1 MSICSH
7 DDTAIATVVERN
19 RHLLVPRRGLLG
31 LAAAA
36 GLGSQAR
43 AQTAPRPQGRRG
55 QIIMGLSQ
63 EPTRMHP
70 LQARIEVD
78 EGVHLNLYSALWG
91 VDAKGDLFPDLVA
104 ELPSVDNGGLSADG
118 LQWRIKLRPGV
129 TWHDGAPFTAEDVKY
144 TLELLQNP
152 QFPAS
157 SRNGHNLVRDITVV
171 SPTELTWRMER
182 FFAPYLAILAWTFIV
197 PQHVLS
203 KLPDFRDPAFTNN
216 PIGTGPFKWGERRP
230 GDYIRLDAYD
240 RYHGGGPFV
249 ERVIFKY
256 IPDMTVLKTQFV
268 AGAVDAVGISGITPD
283 NYAEVERRPG
293 IVLHKSPTAF
303 VTFFALNNG
312 LPQFQE
318 AEVRRALYLGLD
330 RDTINRDLFYD
341 ANEPTESFLPK
352 QNWAYNPNLPAHEY
366 NPDKAAQMLD
376 QAGWRRGRDGVRAKN
391 GVRLEFSTST
401 VAGNHLREQVQ
412 QFLQQTWEPLGVKMT
427 IQNFPAAVMW
437 GDFWRLSEFNSSI
450 VGSIYPIASDP
461 DVSDRLGSWAI
472 PKRAGAGLN
481 NIQYVNPE
489 VDTLLRASVGEVDRE
504 VRKQNYWKVQEI
516 VRNDLPFFTLH
527 QTRMAEGTKANL
539 IGYEANVNYRS
550 NSWNLSKWYWRS

>member
-1 MSICSH
+1 MPICNDH
-7 DDTAIATVVERN
+7 DAAIATIVDRN
-19 RHLLVPRRGLLG
+19 RHLLLPRRGLLG

-36 GLGSQAR
+36 GMGAR
-43 AQTAPRPQGRRG
+43 AKAQTAAQPRERRG

-63 EPTRMHP
+63 EPTRFHP

-78 EGVHLNLYSALWG
+78 EGVHLNIYSALWG
-91 VDAKGDLFPDLVA
+91 VDAKGDLVPDLVA

-152 QFPAS
+152 DFPAA
-157 SRNGHNLVRDITVV
+157 SRNGHALVRDITVHG
-171 SPTELTWRMER
+171 PTELSWRMES
-182 FFAPYLAILAWTFIV
+182 FFAPYFAILAWTFIV
-197 PQHVLS
+197 PRHVLS
-203 KLPDFRDPAFTNN
+203 RLPDFRDPAFTNN

-230 GDYIRLDAYD
+230 GDYIRLDAYE
-240 RYHGGGPFV
+240 RYHGEGPFV

-268 AGAVDAVGISGITPD
+268 AGAVDAVGIAGITPD
-283 NYAEVERRPG
+283 NYAEVERRRG
-293 IVLHKSPTAF
+293 LVLHKSPTAF

-312 LPQFQE
+312 LPQFQD
-318 AEVRRALYLGLD
+318 AAVRKALYLGLD
-330 RDTINRDLFYD
+330 RDTINRDLFYG
-341 ANEPTESFLPK
+341 ANRPTESYLP
-352 QNWAYNPNLPAHEY
+352 QENWAYNPNLPKHQY
-366 NPDKAAQMLD
+366 NPDGAARMLEE
-376 QAGWRRGRDGVRAKN
+376 AGWRRGRDGVRARN

-412 QFLQQTWEPLGVKMT
+412 QFLQQSWEPLGVKMT

-437 GDFWRLSEFNSSI
+437 GDFFRLSQFNTTI

-472 PKRAGAGLN
+472 PARSGAGAN
-481 NIQYVNPE
+481 AIQYANPE
-489 VDTLLRASVGEVDRE
+489 VDRLLRESVGLVDRE
-504 VRKQNYWKVQEI
+504 ARKRNYWKVQEI
-516 VRNDLPFFTLH
+516 VRGDLPFFTLH
-527 QTRMAEGTKANL
+527 QQIQAEGTKANL
-539 IGYEANVNYRS
+539 VGYEANVNYRT
-550 NSWNLSKWYWRS
+550 NAWNLSKWYWRA